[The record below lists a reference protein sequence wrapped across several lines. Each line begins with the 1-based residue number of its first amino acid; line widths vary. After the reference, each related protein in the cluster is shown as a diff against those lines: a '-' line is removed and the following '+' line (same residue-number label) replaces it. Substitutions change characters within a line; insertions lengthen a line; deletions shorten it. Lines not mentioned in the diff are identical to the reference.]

1 MKKRSNKNV
10 QNVKKNKPRFGTKK
24 KVAIIALILTVLLA
38 GGYAAGVFF
47 YSTHVL
53 KTVVYNDQK
62 TGIKKY
68 TDIDEYMKQVIEG
81 KEVTIITADAAEK
94 FTVPMKSLEPR
105 YSIDEATQDLKRQ
118 TNVWRWP
125 IQIFTKNVLGLHVNM
140 TIDGELL
147 KQRLTDIGLF
157 DNSKRLA
164 TNDAKITVDENGVQ
178 IQPEKGG
185 TQLDEEATFQK
196 VKQALDK
203 GELIINVSDCTIPP
217 VTSGKDL
224 EKLKQ
229 EAQGYIDTP
238 VAIKLGAQKQVL
250 TPKQKSGLLTIDDKA
265 KQVSI
270 SKEATFKLLQELNK
284 QYIQSQ
290 GGTTATPTV
299 EFGGGSAKIIS
310 TADNILSIDVALETE
325 TVRKAIETKQGI
337 DYTPVVKPNAEG
349 VFSYENKASN
359 ITKQGRHF
367 IEVSIPQQKLW
378 IYQGDKVVLDADI
391 VTGMESQAKFTPT
404 IRGVFQV
411 LYKQQGTTLRGSTV
425 GYTGDQDYNVK
436 VNYWIP
442 FDSKGY
448 GFHDAEGWK
457 PFARYGGTYYKTE
470 GSHGC
475 VNMRNKDVKVLFE
488 TVANGTPV
496 WVHE

>member
-1 MKKRSNKNV
+1 MKSRSTKK
-10 QNVKKNKPRFGTKK
+10 QNEKKTTRKFFTKK
-24 KVAIIALILTVLLA
+24 KVALIAFALVLIFGA
-38 GGYAAGVFF
+38 GYAAGVLF
-47 YSTHVL
+47 YSTNVI
-53 KTVVYNDQK
+53 KTVVYNDQD

-68 TDIDEYMKQVIEG
+68 SDIESYMNKVIEG
-81 KEVTIITADAAEK
+81 KEVKIITADESEK

-105 YSIDEATQDLKRQ
+105 YSIDEATTDLKQQ
-118 TNVWRWP
+118 TNAWRWP
-125 IQIFTKNVLGLHVNM
+125 IELFTKNVLGLNVNM

-147 KQRLTDIGLF
+147 KQRLIDIGLF
-157 DNSKRLA
+157 DNSKRVA
-164 TNDAKITVDENGVQ
+164 TNDAKITVDENGVH
-178 IQPEKGG
+178 IEPEKGG

-196 VKQALDK
+196 IKQGLDN
-203 GELIINVSDCTIPP
+203 GELVINVADCTIPP
-217 VTSGKDL
+217 VTSVKDL

-229 EAQGYIDTP
+229 EAQGYIDAPITL
-238 VAIKLGAQKQVL
+238 KLGAKKQTL
-250 TPKQKSGLLTIDDKA
+250 TSKQKSTLLTIDDKE
-265 KQVSI
+265 KKISI
-270 SKEATFKLLQELNK
+270 SKDAIMKLLREFNSE
-284 QYIQSQ
+284 YIKTQ
-290 GGTTATPTV
+290 GATTAIPTV
-299 EFGGGSAKIIS
+299 ELGGGVAKIVAA
-310 TADNILSIDVALETE
+310 ADNILSMDVNVEADTIK
-325 TVRKAIETKQGI
+325 KAIETKQGI
-337 DYTPVVKPNAEG
+337 DYAPAVKPNAEG
-349 VFSYENKASN
+349 TFMYENKGAN
-359 ITKQGRHF
+359 ITKKGRHF

-411 LYKQQGTTLRGSTV
+411 MYKQQDTTLRGSTV

-457 PFARYGGTYYKTE
+457 PYARYGGTYYKTE

-475 VNMRNKDVKVLFE
+475 VNMRNKDVKVLFD